1 MATDSPV
8 QIHNTEQEI
17 QGQPQSASRD
27 PHDGTVTVRET
38 HVVTDRVIL
47 DPNDPLAV
55 QVPKDSGASSVDR
68 ANPLGEALAA
78 GTPEEQF
85 GNGPAETT
93 EPAKD
98 SKTTT
103 SSKDSKDKS

>member
-8 QIHNTEQEI
+8 QINHNEEEI
-17 QGQPQSASRD
+17 QGQPQSAARD
-27 PHDGTVTVRET
+27 PHDGTVTIRET

-68 ANPLGEALAA
+68 ANPLGEALSA

-85 GNGPAETT
+85 GNRKVETT
-93 EPAKD
+93 KPANPSSKSDD
-98 SKTTT
+98 SK
-103 SSKDSKDKS
+103 SESKS